1 VGCSFDV
8 PATTPTTGDD
18 GVTTPAVF
26 MRCTVSGAKTV
37 TATIGTVSVSTIVSF
52 N

>member
-1 VGCSFDV
+1 VFLTC
-8 PATTPTTGDD
+8 TT
-18 GVTTPAVF
+18 F
-26 MRCTVSGAKTV
+26 GARTV